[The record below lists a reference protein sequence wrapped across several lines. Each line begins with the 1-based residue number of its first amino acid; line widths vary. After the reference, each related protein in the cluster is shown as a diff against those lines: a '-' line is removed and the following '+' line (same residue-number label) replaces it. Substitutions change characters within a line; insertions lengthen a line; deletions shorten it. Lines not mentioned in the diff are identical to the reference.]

1 MSERFDSLDKYY
13 NAINN
18 LDLASRILFWVNT
31 VLTVAVYFLDDY
43 EQAKSVLTGL
53 FIITTL
59 LYFIVD
65 NYLGIFLIP
74 RVEERRRTHL
84 LTNSFG
90 VPLDN
95 ERTNKYYNN
104 TLEPSL
110 LKLGANIFENS
121 LFASRVTSEMAKQ
134 ERWKIL
140 FLVLVWVV
148 SLMIRNTD
156 IELISIVA
164 QTIFASTLVSSWL
177 RLEVLRKK
185 NEDIYKCLY
194 DVFLLRR
201 DGGGTNEESTYA
213 RMLDCF
219 VQYESAKA
227 YSGVKQSSKIF
238 FNINDEVTAEWEQ
251 TKHNLKIEERSTE
264 EQ

>member
-13 NAINN
+13 KIINN
-18 LDLASRILFWVNT
+18 FDLASRVLFWVNT
-31 VLTVAVYFLDDY
+31 ILTVVVYFLDGND
-43 EQAKSVLTGL
+43 QVKSILTGL

-65 NYLGIFLIP
+65 NSLGIFLIP
-74 RVEERRRTHL
+74 GAEEKRRTHL

-90 VPLDN
+90 VPLDS

-140 FLVLVWVV
+140 FLALVWLV
-148 SLMIRNTD
+148 SLIIRNTD
-156 IELISIVA
+156 IEFISIVA
-164 QTIFASTLVSSWL
+164 QTLFASTLLSAWL

-185 NEDIYKCLY
+185 NHDIYKCLY
-194 DVFLLRR
+194 DVFLLRSR
-201 DGGGTNEESTYA
+201 GGANEESIYA
-213 RMLDCF
+213 RILDCC

-238 FNINDEVTAEWEQ
+238 FKINGEVTEEWEQ
-251 TKHNLKIEERSTE
+251 TKRNLKIEVREDE
-264 EQ
+264 VE

>member
-13 NAINN
+13 KTINSF
-18 LDLASRILFWVNT
+18 DLASRILFWVNT
-31 VLTVAVYFLDDY
+31 VLTVAVYFLDGND
-43 EQAKSVLTGL
+43 QAKSILTGL

-59 LYFIVD
+59 LYFVAD
-65 NYLGIFLIP
+65 NSLGIFLIP
-74 RVEERRRTHL
+74 GAEEKRRTHL

-110 LKLGANIFENS
+110 LKLGANVFENS

-140 FLVLVWVV
+140 FFVLVLVV

-164 QTIFASTLVSSWL
+164 QTIFTSTLLSSWV

-185 NEDIYKCLY
+185 NKDIYKCLY

-213 RMLDCF
+213 RILDCF

-238 FNINDEVTAEWEQ
+238 FRINDEVTAEWEQ
-251 TKHNLKIEERSTE
+251 TKRNLKIEERSTE